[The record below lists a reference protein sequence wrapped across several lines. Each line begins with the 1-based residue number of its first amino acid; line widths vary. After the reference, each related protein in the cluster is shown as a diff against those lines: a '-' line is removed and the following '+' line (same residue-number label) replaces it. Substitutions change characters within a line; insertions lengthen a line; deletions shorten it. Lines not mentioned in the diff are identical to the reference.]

1 MRKALALLSILGVVS
16 LFWFVGA
23 TSTSALTFSSD
34 VDISFTFN
42 PTISLSLSSSDL
54 VIANLAPGSAADS
67 NEITV
72 TVSTNTAYGYTLNA
86 TVGQQT
92 NYETRDLI
100 LDDYSSSNSDPIF
113 TSLAYG
119 DSESTLAT
127 DNTWGY
133 AFKTSASNAPW
144 SNYSGLPLY
153 SDSNNVTELIDTDG
167 AAASDYVT
175 FKIGARAAS
184 TQAGG
189 EYKNVINFI
198 AVAKPEPVTLEEAY
212 RAANK
217 TKLNGYYKLQDMDSN
232 ICAAVE
238 VIDDELQVID
248 TRDNKVYWIAKLADN
263 HCWMTQNLD
272 LDLETSPTNVLALTS
287 ENTDLRKYGATG
299 YTTANGYTCSNNA
312 SDCEGGVITWT
323 PDKAIITA
331 DANGEFTGWSDQNA
345 QQYSADPGDWYY
357 AGYDGTTLLTSNTIN
372 YLTST
377 NKVTE
382 NGVTTVYGDANHTN
396 AYFKSIPF
404 TGAGTSNNGT
414 HGHVGNYYNWSAAV
428 AMNDTSAYATS
439 TYADI
444 SGNPQNSICP
454 AGWRLP
460 TISNASNATAGSTSE
475 FSRLNKLYNNGSIST
490 SAGLEASPLFFARGG
505 YVNYG
510 LLYYSGNYASYWSSS
525 VDSSSYA
532 YRLNFNA
539 ALVNPANSNDRYYG
553 RSVRCLAR

>member
-1 MRKALALLSILGVVS
+1 MKRLLHISIIIILTVLMGS
-16 LFWFVGA
+16 GFYLLGA

-54 VIANLAPGSAADS
+54 VIANLAPGSVADS

-92 NYETRDLI
+92 NYETRNLI
-100 LDDYSSSNSDPIF
+100 LDDYSGSSSDPIF

-133 AFKTSASNAPW
+133 AFKTSTANAPW

-189 EYKNVINFI
+189 EYKNVISFI
-198 AVAKPEPVTLEEAY
+198 AVAKPEPVTLEVAY

-217 TKLNGYYKLQDMDSN
+217 TKLNGYYKLQDMDSS

-272 LDLETSPTNVLALTS
+272 LDLGTPTLTHNS
-287 ENTDLRKYGATG
+287 TTLYHDDTDLGWGTDTAT
-299 YTTANGYTCSNNA
+299 TS
-312 SDCEGGVITWT
+312 WT
-323 PDKAIITA
+323 PNRATIA
-331 DANGEFTGWSDQNA
+331 ANPYGSFTGWSNQYT

-357 AGYDGTTLLTSNTIN
+357 AGYDGTTLLASTTVN

-382 NGVTTVYGDANHTN
+382 NGITTVYNDANYTT
-396 AYFKSIPF
+396 AYFSNHPF

-428 AMNDTSAYATS
+428 ASNDTSAYASS
-439 TYADI
+439 TYSNPDN
-444 SGNPQNSICP
+444 NPQNSICP

-460 TISNASNATAGSTSE
+460 TVTNANPTYETEGSKNE
-475 FSRLNKLYNNGSIST
+475 FARLAKLYAGYSGKTSLS
-490 SAGLEASPLFFARGG
+490 SAGLEASPLFFARSGG
-505 YVNYG
+505 VG
-510 LLYYSGNYASYWSSS
+510 SGSLENSGFTAFYWSSS
-525 VDSSSYA
+525 VDSDGYA
-532 YRLNFNA
+532 YVLKFDA
-539 ALVNPANSNDRYYG
+539 TSVAPADDYG
-553 RSVRCLAR
+553 RRSGRPVRCIAR

>member
-1 MRKALALLSILGVVS
+1 MRKALASLNILGVMS

-54 VIANLAPGSAADS
+54 IINNLAPGSAADS

-92 NYETRDLI
+92 NYETRNLI
-100 LDDYSSSNSDPIF
+100 LDDYSGSSSDPIF

-144 SNYSGLPLY
+144 SSYSGLPLY
-153 SDSNNVTELIDTDG
+153 SDSNNVTELIDTDS

-198 AVAKPEPVTLEEAY
+198 AVAKPEPVTLEAAY

-217 TKLNGYYKLQDMDSN
+217 TKLNGYYKLQDMDST

-238 VIDDELQVID
+238 VIDDQLQVID

-272 LDLETSPTNVLALTS
+272 LDLGTPTLTHNS
-287 ENTDLRKYGATG
+287 TTLYHDDTDLGWGTDTAT
-299 YTTANGYTCSNNA
+299 TS
-312 SDCEGGVITWT
+312 WT
-323 PDKAIITA
+323 PDKATITA
-331 DANGEFTGWSDQNA
+331 NSSGSFTGWSDQNT

-382 NGVTTVYGDANHTN
+382 NGVTTVYDDANHTN

-404 TGAGTSNNGT
+404 TGTGTSNNGT

-428 AMNDTSAYATS
+428 AMNDTSSYSSS
-439 TYADI
+439 TYANPAN
-444 SGNPQNSICP
+444 NPQNSICP

-460 TISNASNATAGSTSE
+460 TITSASPAYETEGSKDE
-475 FSRLNKLYNNGSIST
+475 FTRLAKLYAGYSGNTSLS
-490 SAGLEASPLFFARGG
+490 SAGLEASPLFFVRGG
-505 YVNYG
+505 AIYTSSLNN
-510 LLYYSGNYASYWSSS
+510 SGNRARYWSSS
-525 VDSSSYA
+525 VADSPNAYDFYFSATRFYYPSTLDRFYA
-532 YRLNFNA
+532 
-539 ALVNPANSNDRYYG
+539 